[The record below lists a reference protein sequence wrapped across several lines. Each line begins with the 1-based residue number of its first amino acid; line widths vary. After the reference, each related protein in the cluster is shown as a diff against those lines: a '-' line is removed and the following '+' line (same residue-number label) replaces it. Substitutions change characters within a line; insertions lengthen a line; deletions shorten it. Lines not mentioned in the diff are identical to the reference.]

1 MATKWIICLRQN
13 FSFIFQKIHQTSQV
27 SRFFQRKKRVKKSC
41 KLRVLS
47 CFEDDSHTEIRLP
60 DGSLKSCKITP
71 KCNTNH
77 REMSMKKHKFRSRN
91 AQKRTPS
98 TDLQNCIK
106 TRSLLSLPVLLC
118 ARHGCKNRSKSLKT
132 YH

>member
-1 MATKWIICLRQN
+1 MDQLFAAEFCIH
-13 FSFIFQKIHQTSQV
+13 FSENPPNVTDNVIFPTQKTFQKVMKIT
-27 SRFFQRKKRVKKSC
+27 R
-41 KLRVLS
+41 LS
-47 CFEDDSHTEIRLP
+47 CFEDDSRTEIRLP
-60 DGSLKSCKITP
+60 DGSLKSCKINP

-91 AQKRTPS
+91 AKKRTPS

-106 TRSLLSLPVLLC
+106 TRPLLSLPVLLC
-118 ARHGCKNRSKSLKT
+118 ARHGCKNRSKSLKI